1 MKFVNLVDMGFNF
14 GFYLWFTW
22 VNYFLLVLFILFVI
36 WDGNIIYLVYLWE
49 LNDIMFIISLVYNFG
64 SIKYLIKSSGY
75 Y

>member
-14 GFYLWFTW
+14 GFYLWFMW